1 MTALLLFLGE
11 IPTLSFTSLANRWA
25 TEGLFFKEP
34 AQGVEEEEEEP
45 AGAGEEEPAGA
56 GAGEEEPAGA
66 GAGEEEPAGAEQG
79 RRSQQPQEQGRRS
92 QQEQE
97 QGRRSQQQQ
106 ETGEEEP
113 AAAGTGEES
122 DEGSCCARQ
131 TKRSLLPISESK
143 FYKQRKRG
151 AFTNKNVFAS
161 NVCNGSKMHQ
171 IDQFLIMCF

>member
-34 AQGVEEEEEEP
+34 AQGVEEEEP
-45 AGAGEEEPAGA
+45 AGAGEEEPAAA
-56 GAGEEEPAGA
+56 G
-66 GAGEEEPAGAEQG
+66 
-79 RRSQQPQEQGRRS
+79 
-92 QQEQE
+92 
-97 QGRRSQQQQ
+97 
-106 ETGEEEP
+106 TGEEEP

-151 AFTNKNVFAS
+151 AFTNKNVE
-161 NVCNGSKMHQ
+161 
-171 IDQFLIMCF
+171 